1 MYSNITQADDCDN
14 RQSDL
19 NTIYNWALYNNM
31 FFNSQKFHYVSY
43 SLSLSSNG
51 TNVYVNPDLEII
63 NPSNN
68 VLDLGIFMSGD
79 CSFEFHIKNV
89 CKKCTNLSGW
99 ILRTFST
106 RDITTMLT
114 LFKSLVLSRLDYGS
128 QLWSP
133 HLVKHIDQLEKIQR
147 SFTKH
152 ITGMQGLDYSDR
164 LVYLKLHSL
173 QRRRDRYCIIYVWK
187 IIEGLGPNF
196 SNPIVCSYSDHRGRS
211 CIVSHVHV
219 GRLGTFAFNSFRWRA
234 IRLFNA
240 MLNHIRC
247 ISSCSVLSFKCKLD
261 LYLRNIVD
269 LPGIPGFNNSL
280 DSMNYK
286 QWWTPRE
293 DLAAEL
299 PEEVIVENISSHREG
314 LTIGMLFHRQ
324 LLMQK
329 VLTISEIN

>member
-1 MYSNITQADDCDN
+1 M
-14 RQSDL
+14 
-19 NTIYNWALYNNM
+19 
-31 FFNSQKFHYVSY
+31 SY
-43 SLSLSSNG
+43 SSSLSSNV

-63 NPSNN
+63 NPTNH

-114 LFKSLVLSRLDYGS
+114 LFKSLVLSRLDYAS

-164 LVYLKLHSL
+164 LVFLKLHSL
-173 QRRRDRYCIIYVWK
+173 QRRRERYCIIYVWK
-187 IIEGLGPNF
+187 IIEGLVPNF
-196 SNPIVCSYSDHRGRS
+196 SNPIVCSYSDRRGRT

-219 GRLGTFAFNSFRWRA
+219 GRLGTLAFNSFRWRA

-240 MLNHIRC
+240 MPNHIYKMYFLLF
-247 ISSCSVLSFKCKLD
+247 CS
-261 LYLRNIVD
+261 
-269 LPGIPGFNNSL
+269 
-280 DSMNYK
+280 
-286 QWWTPRE
+286 
-293 DLAAEL
+293 
-299 PEEVIVENISSHREG
+299 
-314 LTIGMLFHRQ
+314 
-324 LLMQK
+324 
-329 VLTISEIN
+329 